1 MMIDNTD
8 FERSKVEREKAQE
21 KLREVKEYERTHK
34 MYTQKLKNGTIV
46 SAKSPEMLREVINE
60 LKKNGSIL

>member
-21 KLREVKEYERTHK
+21 MLREVKEYERTRC
-34 MYTQKLKNGTIV
+34 IV
-46 SAKSPEMLREVINE
+46 RN
-60 LKKNGSIL
+60 

>member
-34 MYTQKLKNGTIV
+34 MYSQKLKNGTIV
-46 SAKSPEMLREVINE
+46 SAKSPERLKEVINE
-60 LKKNGSIL
+60 LKKNGSI